1 MSDSSYR
8 NTDTTDLLDQASMAE
23 TSISFPRGTASLI
36 GKLPWVLA
44 GFVAAI
50 CLLPHISVLVAAFM
64 GSTETLQS
72 LADTV
77 LGRYTRAT
85 LVLLVTVV
93 TLSTLIG
100 TVTAWL
106 VTTTEFRG
114 RRVLEVALVLPL
126 AFPAYVL
133 AYAYT
138 HVLDHPGIVQST
150 LRAVTGW
157 GPRDYWFPEIR
168 SLGGAAAMLTLVLYP
183 YVYLLARAAFASQS
197 ATTFYAAQ
205 SLGQTRFG
213 AFWRVSLPMARP
225 AIASGAMLVGMETI
239 ADFGTVSYFGVQTF
253 AVGIYSSWFTF
264 ADRAA
269 AAQLSLGL
277 LAFALLL
284 AILER
289 VNRGEARYAFGR
301 KFEPMPRVSL
311 TGWSGG
317 LALMTCF
324 LPAFLGCLLPV
335 VMLSEMAVGSEQSLF
350 SPRYLQFAQNSVT
363 LGVCAALLTVAV
375 ALLFGS
381 LARNRHSWFATTVL
395 YIGRLG
401 YAVPGGV
408 IAVGLLVP
416 FAFFDNALDAYMRE
430 AFGISTGLLFT
441 GSIWL
446 LVCAYMIRFLAAA
459 IGAYE
464 GGVAVINPN
473 MDAAARV
480 LGQSEW
486 GLLRRVHF
494 PLLRPSLFTA
504 LLIVFVDVMK
514 ELPATLIMRPFNFD
528 TLAVQAHR
536 LAADERL
543 AGAAVPSLVI
553 VAIGT
558 LPVILL
564 CRRIRN
570 EQGNKKEGA

>member
-1 MSDSSYR
+1 M
-8 NTDTTDLLDQASMAE
+8 E
-23 TSISFPRGTASLI
+23 THQSWRAR
-36 GKLPWVLA
+36 LPWVAA
-44 GFVAAI
+44 GIAAAI
-50 CLLPHISVLVAAFM
+50 CVMPHISVLIAAVM

-72 LADTV
+72 LAESV
-77 LGRYTRAT
+77 LGRYTRTTA
-85 LVLLVTVV
+85 LLLLFVV
-93 TLSTLIG
+93 AFSTIIG
-100 TVTAWL
+100 TTTAWL

-114 RRVLEVALVLPL
+114 RRLLEIALVLPL

-150 LRAVTGW
+150 LRSVMGW
-157 GPRDYWFPEIR
+157 GPRDYWFPEVR
-168 SLGGAAAMLTLVLYP
+168 SLGGAVVMLTLVLYP

-197 ATTFYAAQ
+197 ASTFYAAQ
-205 SLGQTRFG
+205 SLGQSRLG

-253 AVGIYSSWFTF
+253 AVGIYSSWISF

-269 AAQLSLGL
+269 AAQLSLAL
-277 LAFALLL
+277 LTFALLL

-289 VNRGEARYAFGR
+289 INRGEARYAFGR
-301 KFEPMPRVSL
+301 KFEHMPRVTL
-311 TGWSGG
+311 RGRRGV
-317 LALMTCF
+317 LAFLVCF
-324 LPAFLGCLLPV
+324 LPAFLGCFLPV
-335 VMLSEMAVGSEQSLF
+335 IMLADMAVGSGQDLL
-350 SPRYLQFAQNSVT
+350 SPRYLHFLRNSVI
-363 LGVCAALLTVAV
+363 LGVCAAVITVSV
-375 ALLFGS
+375 AILFGS
-381 LARNRHSWFATTVL
+381 LARNTKSVFATIAL
-395 YIGRLG
+395 YIGRMG

-416 FAFFDNALDAYMRE
+416 FAYFDNTLDAFMRE
-430 AFGISTGLLFT
+430 RFDISTGLLFT

-464 GGVAVINPN
+464 GGAAIINPN

-486 GLLRRVHF
+486 GLVRRVHF
-494 PLLRPSLFTA
+494 PLLRPSLLTA

-528 TLAVQAHR
+528 TLAVQAYR
-536 LAADERL
+536 LASDERL
-543 AGAAVPSLVI
+543 EGAGVPSLVI
-553 VAIGT
+553 VAVGL

-564 CRRIRN
+564 CRTMRRDR
-570 EQGNKKEGA
+570 